1 MKKLHENESKGIAEL
16 TALQERAIQALL
28 AGASVREAAKNVHV
42 GRTTLYRWLSNGAF
56 RAAYHSAQERSRAWT
71 VNRLQNLT
79 AKAVQV
85 LEQILDDREA
95 PTLAKIEAARA
106 VLNFAL
112 SGKEHANQRGS
123 LGPLKSDPSLT
134 ALHLEPML
142 HEGKVTVFEQA
153 THK

>member
-1 MKKLHENESKGIAEL
+1 MKRLHGNESKGLAEL

-42 GRTTLYRWLSNGAF
+42 GRTTLYRWLSNSAF
-56 RAAYHSAQERSRAWT
+56 RAAYHEARERSRAWT

-79 AKAVQV
+79 AKAIQA

-95 PTLAKIEAARA
+95 PTVAKIEAARA
-106 VLNFAL
+106 VLDFAL

-123 LGPLKSDPSLT
+123 LGPLKSELNLA
-134 ALHLEPML
+134 ALQLDPML
-142 HEGKVTVFEQA
+142 HESGVTVFEQA
-153 THK
+153 SHK